1 MGLLQLH
8 SLLAVELLTG
18 STNDKDEETKDNWA
32 NREVVL
38 LLLLPSVGGGK
49 QRTRARDKSKSKDKR
64 SGIMGSQAEL

>member
-38 LLLLPSVGGGK
+38 LLLLPSVGGGEAK
-49 QRTRARDKSKSKDKR
+49 DKSK
-64 SGIMGSQAEL
+64 GQEQE